1 MTPPDQPPVGRL
13 AGLRRLWISLSL
25 LLVVMAIGVIG
36 YGAFGYSPLDAI
48 FQTVTTVTTDGFGE
62 VHRFGPG
69 QKAFTIVLVL
79 LGVSTAAYAATVLIE
94 FFVEGHLGG
103 AFRARRVQKEVRS
116 MRDHVIVCGW
126 GRVGT
131 SIARFLRADSADV
144 VVVDASLDRLATVD
158 GPYVHGDA
166 TDEDVLRAAGIDRAK
181 VLITALNAD
190 ADNLYVTLTGR
201 SMRPDLFIV
210 SRAASKP
217 AVAKLRQAG
226 ADRVVDPQELGGAR
240 MAALALQPHVAEFLD
255 VVIHEVGV
263 DFRLEQ
269 VEVPAGSPLAG
280 ESLRSARVH
289 DRTGT
294 LVLAMREPGSS
305 FRTNPPPE
313 AKIVAGEILIVIGD
327 ADQVGR
333 LRALAA
339 GEATTSDHQSPPR
352 DQSAR

>member
-1 MTPPDQPPVGRL
+1 MSPPQPTPPWRFH
-13 AGLRRLWISLSL
+13 GLRRLWFSLAAL
-25 LLVVMAIGVIG
+25 LAVMVAGVVG
-36 YGAFGYSPLDAI
+36 YVGFGYDFLDAT

-62 VHRFGPG
+62 VHQFGPG
-69 QKAFTIVLVL
+69 EKVFTIVLVL
-79 LGVSTAAYAATVLIE
+79 LGVSTAAYAAGVLIE
-94 FFVEGHLGG
+94 FFVEGYLGG
-103 AFRARRVQKEVRS
+103 AFRRRRMERELS
-116 MRDHVIVCGW
+116 RMRDHVIVCGW

-144 VVVDASLDRLATVD
+144 VVVDSSSERLATVD
-158 GPYVHGDA
+158 GPCVHGDA
-166 TDEDVLRAAGIDRAK
+166 TDEDVLRAAGIDRAR

-255 VVIHEVGV
+255 VVVHEGSV

-269 VEVPAGSPLAG
+269 VEVPPGSRLAG
-280 ESLRSARVH
+280 QSLRSARIH
-289 DRTGT
+289 DQTGT
-294 LVLAMREPGSS
+294 LILAMREPGSS
-305 FRTNPPPE
+305 FRTNPPPTAE
-313 AKIVAGEILIVIGD
+313 IVAGEVLIVIGD
-327 ADQVGR
+327 GDQVAR
-333 LRALAA
+333 LRALAGSEGA
-339 GEATTSDHQSPPR
+339 QA
-352 DQSAR
+352 

>member
-1 MTPPDQPPVGRL
+1 MNVSAESPKGRL
-13 AGLRRLWISLSL
+13 AGLRRLWASLGAL
-25 LLVVMAIGVIG
+25 LMVMVIGVTG
-36 YGAFGYSPLDAI
+36 YLAFGYGLLDAV

-69 QKAFTIVLVL
+69 QKVFTIVLVL
-79 LGVSTAAYAATVLIE
+79 LGVSTAAYSAGVLIE
-94 FFVEGHLGG
+94 FFVEGYLGG
-103 AFRARRVQKEVRS
+103 AFRRRRMDREVRS
-116 MRDHVIVCGW
+116 MQDHVIVCGW

-131 SIARFLRADSADV
+131 SIARFLKADQADV
-144 VVVDASLDRLATVD
+144 VVVDTSLERLATVN
-158 GPYVHGDA
+158 GPYVQGDA
-166 TDEDVLRAAGIDRAK
+166 TDEDVLREAGIDRAK

-255 VVIHEVGV
+255 VVMHEEGV

-280 ESLRSARVH
+280 QSLRSARIH
-289 DRTGT
+289 DQTGT

-305 FRTNPPPE
+305 FRTNPPPD
-313 AKIVAGEILIVIGD
+313 AQIVAGEVLIVIGD

-333 LRALAA
+333 LRSLAV
-339 GEATTSDHQSPPR
+339 GQLPSESPSG
-352 DQSAR
+352 QNAV

>member
-1 MTPPDQPPVGRL
+1 MNVSAESPKGRL
-13 AGLRRLWISLSL
+13 AGLRRLWASLGAL
-25 LLVVMAIGVIG
+25 LMVMVIGVTG
-36 YGAFGYSPLDAI
+36 YLAFGYGLLDAV

-69 QKAFTIVLVL
+69 QKVFTIVLVL
-79 LGVSTAAYAATVLIE
+79 LGVSTAAYSAGVLIE
-94 FFVEGHLGG
+94 FFVEGYLGG
-103 AFRARRVQKEVRS
+103 AFRRRRMDREVRS
-116 MRDHVIVCGW
+116 MQDHVIVCGW

-131 SIARFLRADSADV
+131 SIARFLKADQADV
-144 VVVDASLDRLATVD
+144 VVVDTSLERLATVN

-166 TDEDVLRAAGIDRAK
+166 TDEDVLREAGIERAK

-255 VVIHEVGV
+255 VVMHEEGV

-280 ESLRSARVH
+280 QSLRSARIH
-289 DRTGT
+289 DQTGT

-305 FRTNPPPE
+305 FRTNPPPD
-313 AKIVAGEILIVIGD
+313 AQIVAGEVLIVIGD
-327 ADQVGR
+327 AEQVGR
-333 LRALAA
+333 LRSLAV
-339 GEATTSDHQSPPR
+339 GQLPSGSPSG
-352 DQSAR
+352 QNAV

>member
-1 MTPPDQPPVGRL
+1 MNVSAESPKGRL
-13 AGLRRLWISLSL
+13 AGLRRLWASLGAL
-25 LLVVMAIGVIG
+25 LMVMVIGVTG
-36 YGAFGYSPLDAI
+36 YLAFGYGLLDAV

-69 QKAFTIVLVL
+69 QKVFTIVLVL
-79 LGVSTAAYAATVLIE
+79 LGVSTAAYSAGVLIE
-94 FFVEGHLGG
+94 FFVEGYLGG
-103 AFRARRVQKEVRS
+103 AFRRRRMDREVRS
-116 MRDHVIVCGW
+116 MQDHVIVCGW

-131 SIARFLRADSADV
+131 SIARFLKADQADV
-144 VVVDASLDRLATVD
+144 VVVDTSLERLATVN
-158 GPYVHGDA
+158 GPYVQGDA
-166 TDEDVLRAAGIDRAK
+166 TDEDVLREAGIDRAK

-210 SRAASKP
+210 SRAASRP

-240 MAALALQPHVAEFLD
+240 MAALAVQPHVAEFLD
-255 VVIHEVGV
+255 VVMHEEGV
-263 DFRLEQ
+263 DFRLAQ

-280 ESLRSARVH
+280 QSLRSARVH

-294 LVLAMREPGSS
+294 LVLAMREPGSY

-313 AKIVAGEILIVIGD
+313 AEIVAGEVLIVIGD
-327 ADQVGR
+327 ADQVAR
-333 LRALAA
+333 LQSLASGTEPPGLA
-339 GEATTSDHQSPPR
+339 PGPGQTTR
-352 DQSAR
+352 